1 MPVGVR
7 ADTLPLAIDSFAE
20 HAFVT
25 LDADGIVTSW
35 SVGAERIFGTCD
47 AAVGVDVS
55 TLFTPHDGGF
65 GIRTADSHYV
75 ERQGSVSTQRWL
87 AGEDGSRRCVNA
99 TVVAVRQHGRC
110 VGYAALAHEVPTA
123 TPDDGRSNT
132 MSDSSRLGS
141 RTRVGD

>member
-1 MPVGVR
+1 MREDQLQTDAVGVR
-7 ADTLPLAIDSFAE
+7 EDTLPLAIDSFAE

-35 SVGAERIFGTCD
+35 SVGAERIFGYARD
-47 AAVGVDVS
+47 AAIGVHVS

-65 GIRTADSHYV
+65 GIRPADLQYV

-110 VGYAALAHEVPTA
+110 VGYAALAHEVPSA
-123 TPDDGRSNT
+123 TPDDGA
-132 MSDSSRLGS
+132 
-141 RTRVGD
+141 

>member
-1 MPVGVR
+1 MPEDHLQTDAVGVR

-25 LDADGIVTSW
+25 LDANGIVTSW
-35 SVGAERIFGTCD
+35 SVGAERMFGYARDD
-47 AAVGVDVS
+47 AIGVHVS

-65 GIRTADSHYV
+65 GIRPTDLQYV

-87 AGEDGSRRCVNA
+87 ASEDGSRRCVNA

-110 VGYAALAHEVPTA
+110 VGLCGPCA
-123 TPDDGRSNT
+123 
-132 MSDSSRLGS
+132 
-141 RTRVGD
+141 